1 MKADRNRSIPDFEF
15 NARSFH
21 RPMHAVSK
29 EIEKSFFPIS
39 PLMIMPD
46 TLGDFAIYIKRDNG
60 LYALYCGKNN
70 VFTKQHM
77 ERLHD
82 NGKREIYI
90 ETSEKNNYESYT
102 KKYLG
107 KILNNEKIP
116 IEQRSKVFLDTS
128 KIIVKSAFVKR
139 LPSSGEHHD
148 QFFRDLYDL
157 VANSLDFLCV
167 EDVIKGI
174 GQLMSADYETYTHS
188 IHVFV
193 FSSAIL
199 RNQYEKDFLTRIG
212 MGALLHDIGKTLV
225 PRRILL
231 KPDKLTEEE
240 FAEIKKHPLN
250 GVTFC
255 TNASLSQEAYN
266 IILYHHE
273 KLDGSGYPSGLKNDR
288 IPDYV
293 RAVTISDIY
302 DALISNRSYAEAMKP
317 FEALRLMQEEFLKRQ
332 QIDSE
337 LFEIFV
343 SMLAG
348 SH

>member
-1 MKADRNRSIPDFEF
+1 M
-15 NARSFH
+15 
-21 RPMHAVSK
+21 MHAVSR
-29 EIEKSFFPIS
+29 ETESSFFPIS

-60 LYALYCGKNN
+60 LHALYCGKDS
-70 VFTKQHM
+70 VFTEQHM

-82 NGKREIYI
+82 NGVQEIYV
-90 ETSEKNNYESYT
+90 ETSEKTNFESYA
-102 KKYLG
+102 KQYLG
-107 KILNNEKIP
+107 KILNNETIP
-116 IEQRSKVFLDTS
+116 IEDRSRVFLDTS
-128 KIIVKSAFVKR
+128 KTIVKSAFKEK
-139 LPSSGEHHD
+139 LPTSGERHD
-148 QFFRDLYDL
+148 EFFKELYEL
-157 VANSLDFLCV
+157 VTNSLDFLCI

-174 GQLMSADYETYTHS
+174 GQLMSADYETYTHC

-199 RNQYEKDFLTRIG
+199 RNQYEKDILTRIG
-212 MGALLHDIGKTLV
+212 MGALLHDIGKTLI
-225 PRRILL
+225 PKSILL
-231 KPDKLTEEE
+231 KPDKLTEDE

-273 KLDGSGYPSGLKNDR
+273 KLDGSGYPSGLSGDR

-302 DALISNRSYAEAMKP
+302 DALISNRAYADAMKP
-317 FEALRLMQEEFLKRQ
+317 FEALRLMQEEFLKVG
-332 QIDSE
+332 QIDGD
-337 LFEIFV
+337 LFKRFV
-343 SMLAG
+343 AMLAG
-348 SH
+348 NHKI